1 MRVVHVNAY
10 DGNGGA
16 GRAVMRLH
24 HALKQEGV
32 HSDVLCLYQFQSASD
47 VTPVYRTWLGKLRS
61 IVCIF
66 GERYLVKLLRA
77 RRGIP
82 FSLQRFGVPVHRHPL
97 VRKADIVHLH
107 WVNHGMLAPRGLKKL
122 FRLNKIFV
130 WTLRSEEHTS
140 ALQSLMRISYAV
152 I

>member
-66 GERYLVKLLRA
+66 GERSVVNLLRS
-77 RRGIP
+77 RRDFL
-82 FSLQRFGVPVHRHPL
+82 FSLRRLGVRATNIPWLGTGVMFPL
-97 VRKADIVHLH
+97 
-107 WVNHGMLAPRGLKKL
+107 HGCTQKGR
-122 FRLNKIFV
+122 
-130 WTLRSEEHTS
+130 
-140 ALQSLMRISYAV
+140 
-152 I
+152 